1 MPEILQLNL
10 VDVLGKLPEV
20 VPWNP
25 SLIGDGGVH
34 VLVCCVGFE
43 DRARAIFGDIR
54 DIAVESVV
62 GVVYP
67 TNQEDNAV
75 SFDAFKGCAAPKKR
89 VEIEYD
95 RRSFLKSIRESLA
108 PFSEVERAR
117 VVIDLSGMA
126 SYVVY
131 RVLWAVFEMLPQA
144 ELGIYYTEAEHYS
157 PSQKEWQ
164 EFYMSVSDPDDN
176 LAMAER
182 YEETHF
188 QSIGVDETYESDV
201 FPGRN
206 IGPLAT
212 EVIAMPSFSLQRMKS
227 MLAYAKSQYSV
238 PHGNV
243 RWFLGQPPDRKKNGW
258 RYDALTGLYNVR
270 NQGVAVST
278 LNYRETL
285 QQLDA
290 VWEDQQTPRHL
301 VIASMGSKMQ
311 HLGTFL
317 FLKMHPECGLLLC
330 EPKKFKASS
339 YSTGVGAKWWLDFG
353 TVAKIEKLLQSRGT
367 LKFDWS

>member
-1 MPEILQLNL
+1 MPEILQVSLG
-10 VDVLGKLPEV
+10 DVLRDLPEV
-20 VPWNP
+20 VPWKP
-25 SLIGDGGVH
+25 SLIGDGGIH

-43 DRARAIFGDIR
+43 DRARAVFGDIR
-54 DIAVESVV
+54 DIAVESVA

-75 SFDAFKGCAAPKKR
+75 SLKAFKGCAAQKKP

-108 PFSEVERAR
+108 PFSGIEPAR

-144 ELGIYYTEAEHYS
+144 ELGIYYAEAEHYS
-157 PSQKEWQ
+157 PSQEEW
-164 EFYMSVSDPDDN
+164 EAFYRSVSDPDDN

-238 PHGNV
+238 PQGNV

-258 RYDALTGLYNVR
+258 RYEALTGLYNVR
-270 NQGVAVST
+270 NEGVAVST
-278 LNYRETL
+278 LHYPDTL

-330 EPKKFKASS
+330 EPEKFKASR

-353 TVAKIEKLLQSRGT
+353 TVAKIDKLLHRRGT
-367 LKFDWS
+367 LRFEWP